1 MLRKQRPILDRYDR
15 TKDGKFLIDITTD
28 RIEDLYNNFDKTATY
43 FKKDL
48 DQDLVDFIVDSANE
62 IGKETFVLQFQLN
75 QLNEK
80 TPIERVKTS
89 ILNYFLYLKELEKRE
104 LKKLRRNSFMLF
116 AIGITILTSTIF
128 IGHATAE
135 NESLAFEILVEG
147 MTIASWVSIWEAIAI
162 YLIQWKPHIQNIH
175 LYDRVAHAEVTFS
188 RASTSS

>member
-1 MLRKQRPILDRYDR
+1 MRRKRKPILDRYDR
-15 TKDGKFLIDITTD
+15 TEDGKFLIDITTG

-43 FKKDL
+43 LKKDL
-48 DQDLVDFIVDSANE
+48 DQDLVDYIVDSAKE
-62 IGKETFVLQFQLN
+62 IGKETFILQFRFN
-75 QLNEK
+75 QLDDK

-116 AIGITILTSTIF
+116 AIGITILTSTIL

-135 NESLAFEILVEG
+135 QESLALEILIEG

-175 LYDRVAHAEVTFS
+175 LYGRVAHAEVTFS
-188 RASTSS
+188 QVSAP